1 MAKNRKR
8 RLERKVERTLLRLG
22 ERAWRRQIWRQI
34 RHIEGRLGE
43 IEEAL
48 IVAKYRKR
56 AVDIGLRE
64 AEGEMLLKA
73 HRGDPDGLAF
83 LERKIKTLKDTI

>member
-1 MAKNRKR
+1 MLFPLVPVTYGA
-8 RLERKVERTLLRLG
+8 
-22 ERAWRRQIWRQI
+22 
-34 RHIEGRLGE
+34 

-48 IVAKYRKR
+48 TVAKYRQR
-56 AVDIGLRE
+56 AVDIGLEE

-83 LERKIKTLKDTI
+83 LEQKIKTLKGPAK